1 MNFNPALYVRKAPSG
16 ELELPLFARIM
27 WLNAERPGWRIT
39 SEKFSVIAVEV
50 PEGKSISTRYIA
62 TGHVSVVDEQGRKVL
77 SVPASAEV
85 DSPFFAEDLFRAG
98 AELALDI
105 LGFHVRNIPSE
116 YWQAV
121 SFSEPRPGK
130 KDKDRESVSVHK
142 DDVVEFPAESPAES
156 PAETVGPEDTDDV
169 VQMFRRVLSQNPA
182 GLGFGKNDLKEDP
195 VSLLNKYCYK
205 ITGLPWNLAQEEER
219 RAVRECLEKL
229 L

>member
-1 MNFNPALYVRKAPSG
+1 MNFNPALYVRKTPSG

-121 SFSEPRPGK
+121 SFSEPEPIKHNK
-130 KDKDRESVSVHK
+130 KKEEPVPVKEDILEDRFDEHRSDKP
-142 DDVVEFPAESPAES
+142 VE
-156 PAETVGPEDTDDV
+156 PEGVDDDV
-169 VQMFRRVLSQNPA
+169 VQMFRRVLSENPA
-182 GLGFGKNDLKEDP
+182 ALGFGKNDMKEDT

>member
-1 MNFNPALYVRKAPSG
+1 MRKTPSG

-39 SEKFSVIAVEV
+39 SEKFSVIAAEV

-85 DSPFFAEDLFRAG
+85 DSPFFAEELFRAG

-116 YWQAV
+116 YWRAASMTEPMPAKREKKEEPVKAKEKANEKVEEDV
-121 SFSEPRPGK
+121 SKGVLN
-130 KDKDRESVSVHK
+130 D
-142 DDVVEFPAESPAES
+142 AI
-156 PAETVGPEDTDDV
+156 EDSDDV
-169 VQMFRRVLSQNPA
+169 VQMFRRVLSENPA
-182 GLGFGKNDLKEDP
+182 GLGLSKNDLKEDP
-195 VSLLNKYCYK
+195 ISLLNKYCYK